1 VEFGLPVARSRQAY
15 HFAHDLHL
23 GVHSV
28 VDEHRNRVRLGN
40 RRAAVQIPSINPIEQ
55 LCGLTMDR
63 PKRLNDR
70 RDRQVHVDYLPQ
82 SL

>member
-1 VEFGLPVARSRQAY
+1 MSTATEFVW
-15 HFAHDLHL
+15 
-23 GVHSV
+23 
-28 VDEHRNRVRLGN
+28 EN

-82 SL
+82 SCDVRGALMFRRQRHSC

>member
-1 VEFGLPVARSRQAY
+1 MSTATEFVW
-15 HFAHDLHL
+15 
-23 GVHSV
+23 
-28 VDEHRNRVRLGN
+28 EN